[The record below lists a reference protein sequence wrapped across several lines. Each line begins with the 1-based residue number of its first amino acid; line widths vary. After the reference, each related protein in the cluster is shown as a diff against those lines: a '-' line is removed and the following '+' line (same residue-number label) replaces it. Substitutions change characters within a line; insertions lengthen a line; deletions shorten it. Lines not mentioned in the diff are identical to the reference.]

1 MTGRKLPDDFRLNV
15 ARYQVDKL
23 TREDGVE
30 PEDDTNTAG
39 QSTME
44 SRAQFVEIAIQQAQR
59 RGDFENLPGAGKP
72 LPNLRDTTDPDWWF
86 RRKIERERITGLGPP
101 ALTLRTEDRDLD
113 ARLDATSTVDA
124 VRELLVDFNT
134 RVVEA
139 QRQLLGGPPVVTSPR
154 RRRGNRALERPADG
168 ATERCGAGTAAGGV
182 GAGHAPV
189 ARPVAC
195 RARGYGRSTAAR
207 MTRARSSGRVNWG
220 QCPVGSPT

>member
-113 ARLDATSTVDA
+113 TRLDATSTVDA

-154 RRRGNRALERPADG
+154 DVDEEIARWSARRTARQNAAEQERQRVESEQATRRWRDRWRAGRG
-168 ATERCGAGTAAGGV
+168 ATDG
-182 GAGHAPV
+182 
-189 ARPVAC
+189 RPPQ
-195 RARGYGRSTAAR
+195 G
-207 MTRARSSGRVNWG
+207 
-220 QCPVGSPT
+220 